1 MYCCRVS
8 VPVRKKSKK
17 IFARGIFPGAKVL
30 RGHDW
35 NWEDQDG
42 ENKDNSYVRL
52 LVVDVIMITLRMLAI
67 YLVFVVCMRFIVS
80 MNTQ

>member
-1 MYCCRVS
+1 MMQTILLDIFSTLTVYTYIHILYVLVYDYIYCCRVS

-30 RGHDW
+30 RGYDW

-42 ENKDNSYVRL
+42 KNSDKQL
-52 LVVDVIMITLRMLAI
+52 
-67 YLVFVVCMRFIVS
+67 C
-80 MNTQ
+80 